1 MRGRADDQAVEDA
14 QRAAALSGYRDAA
27 ALHTLASLY
36 AERGRPAESYRIIV
50 QSIEAR
56 PSTGPGAAEPAAA
69 DWYVF
74 GHLAESY
81 GLPDVARRLY
91 ARVRPGRPDEIDPL
105 SAFRLAQARLAALGT
120 VKEAAAGKLGHGV
133 R

>member
-1 MRGRADDQAVEDA
+1 M
-14 QRAAALSGYRDAA
+14 LSGYRDAA
-27 ALHTLASLY
+27 SLHTLASLY
-36 AERGRPAESYRIIV
+36 VERGQPAEAYRIIV

-56 PSTGPGAAEPAAA
+56 PAGAAEPAAEPAPA

-81 GLPDVARRLY
+81 GLPEAARRLY
-91 ARVRPGRPDEIDPL
+91 ARVRPGKLEELDPL
-105 SAFRLAQARLAALGT
+105 SAFRLAQARLAALGA
-120 VKEAAAGKLGHGV
+120 VKEAAAVKGGHGG